1 MGKKVK
7 KESETPCKETFE
19 ALPVESKT
27 PATTVLLLSSPEE
40 DIVIKACEAIHIF
53 AEKGDENK
61 VSLLELGALGPLC
74 QLIAHNNK
82 LVRRNAF
89 MALGIMAINGDVK
102 KALKKMDVIP
112 QLIDKL
118 SLEEDTVVHE
128 FATLCLASLSV
139 DFVCKVQ
146 IFDNNG
152 LPPLIELLSSQDP
165 DVKKNSLESIFN
177 LVQVREVAKYI
188 FDYQCRLA
196 FHELGGIPPL
206 LELLNSDFP
215 DLSDLHA
222 EALRVLANCLRDSER
237 VQLIHKDGGL
247 KRLIDFLLTS
257 NVSEIQTGAV
267 QCITRVAQSYENR
280 KLLHELNLEK
290 TLIELMSVSEIGV
303 KTATCQAVAAMSL
316 HLASKDCFRDLGG
329 IPAVVQGLSSESP
342 KLREATTQALSN
354 LTYNNHHNALAVY
367 KAGGHEILIQL
378 LRGSCS
384 RTVANAS
391 ATLGNMARQEV
402 VRCRILSHGA
412 IHALVEPLNST
423 DKWVLVN
430 TTQCLAALVCDTE
443 ARAELL
449 RAGGLHPLV
458 NLLQSH
464 DKDVLNNACLT
475 INVCASD
482 EATAVE
488 MCKFGALELLQE
500 INQSVNR
507 RSSLSQLAMMSL
519 LDFNLSVKYS
529 LTGHL
534 AFSDIIN
541 DGFYDAGKFP
551 TGQRILTLEE
561 LSRQPVNQHRPII
574 VVNTASEYEA
584 NIAASGL
591 KIWAKITYTKHKID
605 LSSEL
610 LMLLFSFKVTPNSDG
625 NTQKGVNHYLPVPG
639 HKTNTSAFVTCFVS
653 MYLGVRLVSEVMGG
667 AVKMEKLHE
676 FPWVLHLSE
685 LKFQLHSNIIPIGS
699 IRRGFYCHRAL
710 LFKCLADCMGMS
722 STLVRGEYNRAWNEI
737 LVFSGNPSSHGHSSQ
752 PCRFIIDLMHQ
763 PGSLLGATTPAAV
776 QYQTI

>member
-1 MGKKVK
+1 
-7 KESETPCKETFE
+7 
-19 ALPVESKT
+19 
-27 PATTVLLLSSPEE
+27 
-40 DIVIKACEAIHIF
+40 
-53 AEKGDENK
+53 
-61 VSLLELGALGPLC
+61 
-74 QLIAHNNK
+74 
-82 LVRRNAF
+82 
-89 MALGIMAINGDVK
+89 
-102 KALKKMDVIP
+102 MDVIP

-118 SLEEDTVVHE
+118 SLEDTVVHE

-177 LVQVREVAKYI
+177 LVQ
-188 FDYQCRLA
+188 DYQCRLA

-215 DLSDLHA
+215 VIQHLALEALQNVTTDEDTCNTFREDQGFEKLMEILNNKDLSDLHA

-574 VVNTASEYEA
+574 VVNTASEETVDVPENKQSNPSEPDTSSKGDRRITEKKKDSDKEKEETQSESPTKKALKMMDDGLLRVLVKEA
-584 NIAASGL
+584 KNSILPLNDERERYAAL
-591 KIWAKITYTKHKID
+591 A
-605 LSSEL
+605 
-610 LMLLFSFKVTPNSDG
+610 
-625 NTQKGVNHYLPVPG
+625 
-639 HKTNTSAFVTCFVS
+639 
-653 MYLGVRLVSEVMGG
+653 RLVSEVMGG

>member
-118 SLEEDTVVHE
+118 SLEDFPVIQHLALEALQNVTTDEDTCNTFRE
-128 FATLCLASLSV
+128 DQGFEKLMEIL
-139 DFVCKVQ
+139 
-146 IFDNNG
+146 NN
-152 LPPLIELLSSQDP
+152 
-165 DVKKNSLESIFN
+165 K
-177 LVQVREVAKYI
+177 
-188 FDYQCRLA
+188 
-196 FHELGGIPPL
+196 
-206 LELLNSDFP
+206 

-541 DGFYDAGKFP
+541 DGFYDAGK
-551 TGQRILTLEE
+551 
-561 LSRQPVNQHRPII
+561 V
-574 VVNTASEYEA
+574 
-584 NIAASGL
+584 
-591 KIWAKITYTKHKID
+591 
-605 LSSEL
+605 
-610 LMLLFSFKVTPNSDG
+610 
-625 NTQKGVNHYLPVPG
+625 
-639 HKTNTSAFVTCFVS
+639 C
-653 MYLGVRLVSEVMGG
+653 
-667 AVKMEKLHE
+667 
-676 FPWVLHLSE
+676 
-685 LKFQLHSNIIPIGS
+685 
-699 IRRGFYCHRAL
+699 AL
-710 LFKCLADCMGMS
+710 
-722 STLVRGEYNRAWNEI
+722 
-737 LVFSGNPSSHGHSSQ
+737 
-752 PCRFIIDLMHQ
+752 
-763 PGSLLGATTPAAV
+763 
-776 QYQTI
+776 

>member
-177 LVQVREVAKYI
+177 LVQVAQIAKYI

-541 DGFYDAGKFP
+541 DGFYDAGKVSLIFYFK
-551 TGQRILTLEE
+551 TLRFQRVLFKC
-561 LSRQPVNQHRPII
+561 
-574 VVNTASEYEA
+574 
-584 NIAASGL
+584 AASHYRKKKDSDKEKEETQSESPTKKALKMMDDGL
-591 KIWAKITYTKHKID
+591 LRVLVKEAK
-605 LSSEL
+605 
-610 LMLLFSFKVTPNSDG
+610 NSI
-625 NTQKGVNHYLPVPG
+625 LPL
-639 HKTNTSAFVTCFVS
+639 NDERERYAA
-653 MYLGVRLVSEVMGG
+653 LARLVSEVMGG